1 MRSVRFVKGRELYTQ
16 GSAQKGLHPDAAEYY
31 YDFISRG
38 KPGVPDGISRHIR
51 RCLLCQAQI
60 CRLKEI
66 VVETTRG
73 EADTQ
78 WDRMDRDVIERL
90 NLHFRCLGEPVTCSR
105 AKPFL
110 PGLLIPS
117 LKIRIPTPITVH
129 VDHCPECAEDL
140 SVLRGL
146 GLDPGQLERL
156 ERLYAKGNEA
166 DPSLCGRAQLKIPAF
181 AAGSFGDIDDEFLD
195 HLCTC
200 RQCRRLVYQH
210 REKVLE
216 GQPAQGVD
224 APACRT
230 SMADVFDCV
239 IARDAGDEA
248 GPAGSH
254 VRTCRRCL
262 EAVQALHR
270 AVYSIADRGNSGV
283 ITVYTTTEEEKETP
297 AAEDPYPM
305 YPIHVQVIDGRST
318 LATRPSWP
326 AATVAAL
333 SHTATN
339 PRLKPWLK
347 AAVILFAAIPLTL
360 LFLHTRT
367 SSGISLGQMFKA
379 FGRAENVRVSW
390 FYPPTGELLQEVWI
404 SRARDI
410 VLVIEGQERAF
421 YDLGAKK
428 KYVYS
433 TPETAAD
440 IAELSDRQYTN
451 ARRLM
456 DGSLGFTLR
465 DVPAD
470 ATWTRV
476 DDGLAEGA
484 EVYELAYTQQDP
496 SGTVVLLKWT
506 IIVDPLTRLPEEV
519 LAFHRLPA
527 DDEWNTESGG
537 VFEYPTE
544 SEITAVLGE

>member
-1 MRSVRFVKGRELYTQ
+1 VKGRELYTQ
-16 GSAQKGLHPDAAEYY
+16 GSGQKGLHPDAAKYY
-31 YDFISRG
+31 YDFVWQG
-38 KPGVPDGISRHIR
+38 KVGVPDGISRHIR
-51 RCLLCQAQI
+51 RCLLCQARI

-66 VVETTRG
+66 VAETTRG

-78 WDRMDRDVIERL
+78 LDRMDRDVIERL

-105 AKPFL
+105 ARPFL

-146 GLDPGQLERL
+146 GLRPGQLERL
-156 ERLYAKGNEA
+156 ERLYAEGNEA
-166 DPSLCGRAQLKIPAF
+166 DRSLCGRAQLKIPAF
-181 AAGSFGDIDDEFLD
+181 AAASLEDIDDELLD

-216 GQPAQGVD
+216 GQPAEGAD

-230 SMADVFDCV
+230 SMADVFDYV
-239 IARDAGDEA
+239 VARDAGDEA
-248 GPAGSH
+248 RPAGSH
-254 VRTCRRCL
+254 VRACPPCL

-270 AVYSIADRGNSGV
+270 AVYSVADRGNSGV
-283 ITVYTTTEEEKETP
+283 VTVYTTAEEDKETP
-297 AAEDPYPM
+297 AADDPYPM
-305 YPIHVQVIDGRST
+305 YPIHVQVIDGRS
-318 LATRPSWP
+318 APAVTRPSWP

-347 AAVILFAAIPLTL
+347 AAVILFTAIPLTL

-367 SSGISLGQMFKA
+367 SSGITLAEVFKA
-379 FGRAENVRVSW
+379 FGRAENVHISR
-390 FYPPTGELLQEVWI
+390 FYPPTGELLQEMWI
-404 SRARDI
+404 SRVRDI
-410 VLVIEGQERAF
+410 VLVATGQEGAL

-428 KYVYS
+428 RYVYS
-433 TPETAAD
+433 PAETTAA
-440 IAELSDRQYTN
+440 IVELSDLEYANT
-451 ARRLM
+451 RRLM
-456 DGSLGFTLR
+456 DGSLGFTLG

-476 DDGLAEGA
+476 DDSLAEGA
-484 EVYELAYTQQDP
+484 EVYELAYTQQDH
-496 SGTVVLLKWT
+496 SGTAVFLKWT
-506 IIVDPLTRLPEEV
+506 IIIDPLTRLPQEV
-519 LAFHRLPA
+519 QALHRLPA
-527 DDEWNTESGG
+527 DDGWNFDSRG

-544 SEITAVLGE
+544 SEIAAVLGE